1 MKMISGEEKRFIMS
15 KPGSTLVVLMLC
27 VLGAPALLGQGT
39 AGTIVGTVLDP
50 SGATIANASVSVK
63 NQGTNETRIAT
74 TGAGGDYSVPLLPPG
89 NYQVTVQASSFAK
102 AVTGVVSLSVNQ
114 TVRVDVGLQL
124 GESAQAVE
132 VTGEAP
138 LIQTDSSSLGG
149 VIDQTNVSTLPLNQR
164 NFVSFTYLIPGA
176 QFAAEGSIDS
186 TQGLALSVNGARE
199 TANNF
204 LIDGIDDNDLVINQ
218 YAAIPSLD
226 AVQEFKVQSGNYTA
240 EYGRSGGAQVNVALK
255 SGTNQFHGTA
265 FEFLRNRHM
274 DSKNYFDRP
283 DCTAALSPGSCGPI
297 PNLDRSQFGGSLGG
311 PIVHNKTFFFIDFEY
326 LDQREAS
333 TREATVPSQ
342 AQVASA
348 LAAVPNPNA
357 AGLNIFKLYPAANV
371 GSNLATSNTFVSAPI
386 STLTTPFGVA
396 KVDQQ
401 LGANDMLAGHFV
413 ISWGTAGN
421 AFDPL
426 ASYTNL
432 PGFGTT
438 VLTDGQ
444 NGGIT
449 WTHIFNSRTINELRT
464 GYNGER
470 GFFIQT
476 NRNDENKALGFP
488 DVLTSSLDLGYPNV
502 SLSDFSSIGQ
512 PTNTPQDHPT
522 YTLDLADNLAWNPAF
537 NGGRHQFHFGFEY
550 RYYWYS
556 LLFDTDARGI
566 WNFQGQITNSCD
578 PQTGNVLVELL
589 CGTPDN
595 VTTVLQ
601 GVTMDIRAP
610 SYDAYVQDDIHLT
623 SKLTLNAGLRWELN
637 IPPYETQNH
646 FSTPDLSSNSV
657 TCTPKPNCQWLEAGT
672 DGVPRGLYSATYH
685 DFAPR
690 IGLAWRPFNS
700 DRFVARAAFGMF
712 YDIVPLNAN
721 LEARLNPPFRNTL
734 TITNTTGTATIQ
746 SIVNQPP
753 GAIGSTG
760 SFMDRHFHDA
770 YMEDWNL
777 DTQYQLQK
785 DLMIDLNYVGT
796 RGVGLPGNT
805 NINQPNVGGPSPY
818 PQFGYSLVDIGN
830 NRFSTYQALQLKAE
844 KHTAKGLSFLLAY
857 TYSRCIDDGSTLFGG
872 LGGGNTAQYQGNLL
886 AEKGLCNF
894 NTNHRIALSAV
905 YALPFGRGQ
914 RFLPDHGF
922 LTSLASHWEISAID
936 TEETG
941 QPFTVVRGIAQ
952 SHTYPTAGGDRPN
965 IVANPMVAGPVA
977 ANPGCVAPSVVGVP
991 QMWFNPCA
999 FVAAPNA
1006 FGDEGRDALIGP
1018 RFDDLDFTLLKEVP
1032 LKSEARLL
1040 QLRLEVFNIFNHPN
1054 FDLPNNNFDSTTFGQ
1069 LQTANAY
1076 GSRPPRQIQL
1086 GVKII
1091 F

>member
-1 MKMISGEEKRFIMS
+1 MISGEGKRSIHRRLGWVLTVFVLCL
-15 KPGSTLVVLMLC
+15 GSTGPLK
-27 VLGAPALLGQGT
+27 GQGT
-39 AGTIVGTVLDP
+39 SGTIVGTVLDP
-50 SGATIANASVSVK
+50 SGATVPNASVNIINK
-63 NQGTNETRIAT
+63 GTNEMRVAK
-74 TGAGGDYSVPLLPPG
+74 TGANGDYSMPLLPPG
-89 NYQVTVQASSFAK
+89 SYQVSVEVPGFAK
-102 AVTGVVSLSVNQ
+102 AETSVVSLSVNQ
-114 TVRVDVGLQL
+114 TVRIDVNLAL
-124 GESAQAVE
+124 GQSAQAIQ

-138 LIQTDSSSLGG
+138 LIQTDTSSLGN

-164 NFVSFTYLIPGA
+164 NWVSFTYLVPGA
-176 QFAAEGSIDS
+176 QFPAEGSIDS

-240 EYGRSGGAQVNVALK
+240 EYGRSGGAQINVALK

-265 FEFLRNRHM
+265 FEFLRNRNM
-274 DSKNYFDRP
+274 DAKNYFDRP
-283 DCTAALSPGSCGPI
+283 DCGPGLLPGTCGPI

-311 PIVHNKTFFFIDFEY
+311 PIVHNKTFFFVDFEY

-342 AQVASA
+342 VQLASA
-348 LAAVPNPNA
+348 LAAVPNPNP
-357 AGLNIFKLYPAANV
+357 AGLNILKLYPAANV
-371 GSNLATSNTFVSAPI
+371 GSNLSTSNTFVSAPI

-396 KVDQQ
+396 RIDQQ
-401 LGANDMLAGHFV
+401 LGANNSIAGHYV

-444 NGGIT
+444 NGGIS
-449 WTHIFNSRTINELRT
+449 WTHIFNARTINEVRA
-464 GYNGER
+464 GFNAER

-488 DVLTSSLDLGYPNV
+488 DVLTSSEDIGFPNV
-502 SLSDFSSIGQ
+502 SLTNFSSIGQ

-522 YTLDLADNLAWNPAF
+522 YTLDLADNLAWNPDF
-537 NGGRHQFHFGFEY
+537 NGGRHQFHFGVEY

-578 PQTGNVLVELL
+578 PTTGKVLVELL

-595 VTTVLQ
+595 TTIVLQ

-610 SYDAYVQDDIHLT
+610 SYDTYVQDDIHLT
-623 SKLTLNAGLRWELN
+623 SKLTLNAGLRWEIN
-637 IPPYETQNH
+637 VPPYETQNH
-646 FSTPDLSSNSV
+646 FSTPNLSASSIA
-657 TCTPKPNCQWLEAGT
+657 CSPKPSCQWLIAGT
-672 DGVPRGLYSATYH
+672 NGVPRGLYNTPYH

-690 IGLAWRPFNS
+690 IGLAWRPLNS
-700 DRFVARAAFGMF
+700 DRFVVRAAFGIF

-721 LEARLNPPFRNTL
+721 LDARLNPPFRNTL

-760 SFMDRHFHDA
+760 TFMDRHFHDA

-777 DTQYQLQK
+777 DTQFQLQK
-785 DLMIDLNYVGT
+785 DLMLDLNYVGT

-805 NINQPNVGGPSPY
+805 NINQPNVGGAIPY
-818 PQFGYSLVDIGN
+818 PQFGYSLTDIAN
-830 NRFSTYQALQLKAE
+830 NRFSTYESLQAKGE
-844 KHTAKGLSFLLAY
+844 KHTSKGLSFLAAY
-857 TYSRCIDDGSTLFGG
+857 TWSRCIDDGSTLFGG
-872 LGGGNTAQYQGNLL
+872 LGGGNTPQYAYNLL

-894 NTNHRIALSAV
+894 NTNQRFALSTV
-905 YALPFGRGQ
+905 YILPFGTGQ
-914 RFLPDHGF
+914 RFLADRG
-922 LTSLASHWEISAID
+922 LLSSVLGHWQISAINTD
-936 TEETG
+936 ETG

-965 IVANPMVAGPVA
+965 IVSNPMKAGPVA
-977 ANPGCVAPSVVGVP
+977 ANPTCVAPSVVDVP

-1006 FGDEGRDALIGP
+1006 FGDEGRDSLIGP
-1018 RFDDLDFTLLKEVP
+1018 RFDDLDFTVLKEVP
-1032 LKSEARLL
+1032 FKTESRLL
-1040 QLRLEVFNIFNHPN
+1040 QLRLEVFNILNHPN
-1054 FDLPNNNFDSTTFGQ
+1054 FDLPNNSFDSSTFGQ
-1069 LQTANAY
+1069 LLTANAY

-1086 GVKII
+1086 GAKFI